1 VPADELI
8 HWLENR
14 KQVSY
19 AERRKSKRA
28 FAKKA

>member
-1 VPADELI
+1 VSSDGLLD
-8 HWLENR
+8 WLVRR

-19 AERRKSKRA
+19 ADRRRSKRA